1 MTSLEAS
8 LAIAS
13 VLAVDDDRVAPG
25 LIGFLVV
32 AALGVATWL
41 LIKSMNKQIRKIDFE
56 GPETAGDEDDT
67 DREVPSDQQ

>member
-1 MTSLEAS
+1 MTSLEAP

-13 VLAVDDDRVAPG
+13 VLAVDEDRVAPG

-41 LIKSMNKQIRKIDFE
+41 LIKSMNKQIRKIDFDE
-56 GPETAGDEDDT
+56 SETARHEDGT
-67 DREVPSDQQ
+67 DHEVPSDQQ